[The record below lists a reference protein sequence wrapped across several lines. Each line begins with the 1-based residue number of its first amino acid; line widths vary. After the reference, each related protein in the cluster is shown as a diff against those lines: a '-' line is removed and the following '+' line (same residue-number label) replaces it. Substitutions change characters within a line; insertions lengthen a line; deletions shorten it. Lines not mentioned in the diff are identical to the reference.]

1 MTRGIWL
8 VVSAM
13 LAYGQA
19 GTPRP
24 VFEVASIK
32 PSPPP
37 DPMGYRVGTSGGPGT
52 PDPGRWSAQNY
63 SLKNLI
69 YTAYNLKSYELA
81 APDWTNSERFD
92 IVAKVP
98 EGASRDDLRLMIQAL
113 LEDRFKLTFHREPK
127 EMATYELVVARNG
140 PKLKEPVPPAA
151 KLEAPLP
158 SGPLKNGCGGLS
170 DPPGRTRHV
179 DGDPEWPGAYGVERG
194 DHVRARVAALVSG
207 RQAGQGRH
215 GIDGQVRHYLV
226 LVAGQRPG
234 VTAAS
239 TWSARAGRVTGSG
252 VGPDHFQCVAGT
264 AWPQA
269 GAEKRNGRDSGGR

>member
-98 EGASRDDLRLMIQAL
+98 EGASRDDLRLMIPGTAGRSVQAHISSRT
-113 LEDRFKLTFHREPK
+113 E
-127 EMATYELVVARNG
+127 RNG
-140 PKLKEPVPPAA
+140 DVRTGACQERA
-151 KLEAPLP
+151 KAE
-158 SGPLKNGCGGLS
+158 G
-170 DPPGRTRHV
+170 
-179 DGDPEWPGAYGVERG
+179 
-194 DHVRARVAALVSG
+194 
-207 RQAGQGRH
+207 
-215 GIDGQVRHYLV
+215 
-226 LVAGQRPG
+226 
-234 VTAAS
+234 
-239 TWSARAGRVTGSG
+239 
-252 VGPDHFQCVAGT
+252 
-264 AWPQA
+264 A
-269 GAEKRNGRDSGGR
+269 GAAGG

>member
-1 MTRGIWL
+1 MCASWTERNRQRLAKNGRHILRRKGVPSRMRAIWL

-19 GTPRP
+19 GMPRP

-98 EGASRDDLRLMIQAL
+98 EGAS
-113 LEDRFKLTFHREPK
+113 
-127 EMATYELVVARNG
+127 
-140 PKLKEPVPPAA
+140 
-151 KLEAPLP
+151 
-158 SGPLKNGCGGLS
+158 
-170 DPPGRTRHV
+170 
-179 DGDPEWPGAYGVERG
+179 
-194 DHVRARVAALVSG
+194 
-207 RQAGQGRH
+207 
-215 GIDGQVRHYLV
+215 
-226 LVAGQRPG
+226 
-234 VTAAS
+234 
-239 TWSARAGRVTGSG
+239 
-252 VGPDHFQCVAGT
+252 
-264 AWPQA
+264 
-269 GAEKRNGRDSGGR
+269 